1 MAASPQPKGGHGP
14 KRPEES
20 LWEAMFPAA
29 ADPDD
34 APSRDPPPS
43 SGSSPPPPSDRDKL
57 IHNEQTKLT
66 ATLINGVALA
76 FLVGGGVATMLG
88 LGNQA
93 TEAEQLVRALVWILT
108 GFILHGIAR
117 LFLRYLL

>member
-1 MAASPQPKGGHGP
+1 
-14 KRPEES
+14 
-20 LWEAMFPAA
+20 MFPAA